1 MPVLFESTSIEVESL
16 YIRRRGQGKER
27 DSMLYMKKMPTY
39 TEGKGVE

>member
-39 TEGKGVE
+39 TKGKGVE